1 MPLDRQWIESRI
13 PHRGSMCL
21 LDEVVEWSADRVRC
35 RTRTHLAAGNP
46 LRAGGR
52 LGIACGIEYAA
63 QAMAVHGALSH
74 EAAATSGES
83 VSAGASARA
92 GAPADGATP
101 VPAAGFLAGVRSVR
115 FHVER
120 LDDVQ
125 GDLICEAVRVAGD
138 SASALYE
145 FELRGAD
152 RTLLSGRAT
161 VMLDASGQL
170 MTR

>member
-1 MPLDRQWIESRI
+1 MPLDRQWIESHI

-21 LDEVVEWSADRVRC
+21 LDAVMAWTADRIRC
-35 RTRTHLAAGNP
+35 RTRTHLSADNP
-46 LRAGGR
+46 MRAHGR

-74 EAAATSGES
+74 EAAA
-83 VSAGASARA
+83 
-92 GAPADGATP
+92 APA
-101 VPAAGFLAGVRSVR
+101 VGFLAGVRGVL

-120 LDDVQ
+120 LDDVP
-125 GDLICEAVRVAGD
+125 GDLLCEVVRVAGD
-138 SASALYE
+138 RGSALYE

-161 VMLDASGQL
+161 VILDASGQM
-170 MTR
+170 MTP

>member
-21 LDEVVEWSADRVRC
+21 LDEVVDWSTERIRC
-35 RTRTHLAAGNP
+35 RTRTHCAADNP
-46 LRAGGR
+46 LRADGR
-52 LGIACGIEYAA
+52 LGVACGIEYAA

-74 EAAATSGES
+74 EAAATAASAPD
-83 VSAGASARA
+83 AGA
-92 GAPADGATP
+92 ATA
-101 VPAAGFLAGVRSVR
+101 VPAAGFLAGVRSVQ
-115 FHVER
+115 FYAER
-120 LDDVQ
+120 LDDVP

-138 SASALYE
+138 SGSALYE

-152 RTLLSGRAT
+152 RTLLRGRAT

-170 MTR
+170 MTP